1 MTPKT
6 LEAMA
11 GKNYLFNGRRHKI
24 IKARQ
29 AGDKIEIVTD
39 KEWLSLDEKE
49 VRSFLPAAP
58 DQEVSLQILP
68 KNDDTLSTLRGTVLQ
83 TIEKLK
89 ADKAYIDQANAI
101 NGSIKTIIDLAK
113 LELDAYKLMNK
124 ME

>member
-1 MTPKT
+1 
-6 LEAMA
+6 MA
-11 GKNYLFNGRRHKI
+11 GKNYLINGRRHKI
-24 IKARQ
+24 IKARR

-39 KEWLSLDEKE
+39 KDWLCLNENE

-58 DQEVSLQILP
+58 DQEVSLKILP